1 MLNSNLATHLR
12 VVDDEY
18 LSDREKP
25 RAERIAQ
32 ILGVD
37 STTPDAFT
45 ASLPFA
51 PHDTTVGVENE
62 LQTAVAGDL
71 DHADLPLY
79 IKDSNYFKNIIKR
92 TLSGDT
98 PRKAVASLE
107 SYLNENT
114 DHIWE
119 NSWVRFPRAALT
131 PNAQKI
137 FNQDIRSDKKAPNSP
152 ARKDSQRFL
161 INHEGEQW
169 IRTPVSYLLKLALA
183 DAICPSHCH
192 PLVTATG
199 ASLMK
204 HFLSDNTSP
213 ETYSFYPVHS
223 SAQQQSSA
231 ACVHETLI
239 RFLLCQCLTMYAN
252 EKFQLKENGQQAM
265 IYCAPNPPLR
275 QRMLNDLISD
285 SFYRD
290 LFMSPCLS
298 GWNQGEKKYAYM
310 VLCHQVLSRSQLNA
324 MAKLKEA
331 GIIVNNLVVLPNT
344 SNTCLSNN
352 GVHIS
357 LGSLKLSRV
366 LKEKNTLFTSREE
379 KYLGDLV
386 IKITEHFLPLF
397 VGVYTAAPY
406 RIDFMDFHAE
416 KVLGFLP
423 HQLDFTH
430 LRMIWRRWKKK
441 AHLKF
446 CGQVVTPFG
455 PEWLDRIISGVF
467 RLKGDMV
474 KDFRLIDYLICLMST
489 SQSPAL
495 DGVLEND
502 ARLKAD
508 LMDLGVFDTSMAL
521 YLLYRQ
527 RQYDVMGF
535 SGFEGRYYSQFAD
548 LKDDMRR
555 AAQLQNLITALA
567 YKYIFKNRIHH
578 QDIPDDPFI
587 ESERRQVFFGAAV
600 GIPTFYIKKRT
611 GNRFMTK
618 ILAQTDHIRSSRRY
632 VGYHRV
638 YNTAYC
644 KALVKILEHD
654 GADLVEAFAMQDT
667 ISDLK
672 RRIREPDVHAASGQ
686 LTRRILDFAGA
697 PSPFKLSARSFNASA
712 EKFYREDL
720 KTAYMQ
726 EAFEVLHSDLQAID
740 SWESWRQGRYNRALL
755 EILEGKNA
763 VDYLNSVK
771 KRVLRGSASATM
783 LKSLIQL
790 TLLTI
795 DQKKRQFTI

>member
-1 MLNSNLATHLR
+1 MINSNRATHLR
-12 VVDDEY
+12 VVDDDY
-18 LSDREKP
+18 LAGHAKP
-25 RAERIAQ
+25 NNGRIAQ
-32 ILGVD
+32 ILGID

-45 ASLPFA
+45 GSLPFA
-51 PHDTTVGVENE
+51 PSDATVGVENE
-62 LQTAVAGDL
+62 LQTAVAGDP

-107 SYLNENT
+107 SYLNENA

-119 NSWVRFPRAALT
+119 NSWVRFPRAVLT
-131 PNAQKI
+131 PNAQKV
-137 FNQDIRSDKKAPNSP
+137 FDQDIRSDKIAPNSP
-152 ARKDSQRFL
+152 VRKDCQRFL
-161 INHEGEQW
+161 FKHEGEQW

-192 PLVTATG
+192 PLVTAAG
-199 ASLMK
+199 DSLMK

-213 ETYSFYPVHS
+213 ETYSFYTVHS
-223 SAQQQSSA
+223 NAGQPSGPAS
-231 ACVHETLI
+231 VHETLV
-239 RFLLCQCLTMYAN
+239 RFLLCQFLTLYAN
-252 EKFQLKENGQQAM
+252 QKFQLKQNGQQAM
-265 IYCAPNPPLR
+265 IYCAPNPPVR

-324 MAKLKEA
+324 MGKLKEA

-357 LGSLKLSRV
+357 LGSLKLSRI
-366 LKEKNTLFTSREE
+366 LKEKSSLFTAREE

-397 VGVYTAAPY
+397 VGTYTAAPY

-446 CGQVVTPFG
+446 CGQVITPFG
-455 PEWLDRIISGVF
+455 PEWLDRIISGLF

-474 KDFRLIDYLICLMST
+474 RDFRLIDYLICLMST

-495 DGVLEND
+495 DGRLEND

-508 LMDLGVFDTSMAL
+508 LTDLGVFDNSMAL

-527 RQYDVMGF
+527 RLFNVMGF

-548 LKDDMRR
+548 LKNDMSR
-555 AAQLQNLITALA
+555 AVQLQNLITALA
-567 YKYIFKNRIHH
+567 YKYIFKNRVHH
-578 QDIPDDPFI
+578 QDIPDHPFI

-600 GIPTFYIKKRT
+600 GLPTFYIKKKT
-611 GNRFMTK
+611 GNRFMAK
-618 ILAQTDHIRSSRRY
+618 VLAQTDHIRSSRRY
-632 VGYHRV
+632 AGYHRV
-638 YNTAYC
+638 YNAEYC
-644 KALVKILEHD
+644 SALVKILEHD
-654 GADLVEAFAMQDT
+654 AADLVEAFAMQDT
-667 ISDLK
+667 LSDLK
-672 RRIREPDVHAASGQ
+672 KRIHAPDVHAASGQ

-697 PSPFKLSARSFNASA
+697 VSPFKLSARDFNASA
-712 EKFYREDL
+712 ERFYREGL

-726 EAFEVLHSDLQAID
+726 AAFEALQTDFEAID

-763 VDYLNSVK
+763 ADYLDSAK
-771 KRVLRGSASATM
+771 KQVLRGSASVTV
-783 LKSLIQL
+783 LQTLIQL

-795 DQKKRQFTI
+795 DQKKRRFTI